1 MKGIITF
8 LLMLF
13 SSGIYVFALL
23 FYKVLNSKNIYYMC
37 AAMALYSISMVIF
50 LMAKRWIEKAGSY
63 ILMSVFG
70 VNLYVEILGTPT
82 EWKWKYYLLIIIM
95 CFNFFLFALLIEKFK
110 K

>member
-1 MKGIITF
+1 MKGAITF

-13 SSGIYVFALL
+13 SSGIYIFALL

-70 VNLYVEILGTPT
+70 VNLYVELLGTPT
-82 EWKWKYYLLIIIM
+82 EWKWKYYLLIIII
-95 CFNFFLFALLIEKFK
+95 CVNFFFICITC
-110 K
+110 

>member
-1 MKGIITF
+1 MKGVITF

-37 AAMALYSISMVIF
+37 AAMAMYSISLVVF
-50 LMAKRWIEKAGSY
+50 TMAKRWIEKAGSY

-70 VNLYVEILGTPT
+70 VNLYVEILGNPT
-82 EWKWKYYLLIIIM
+82 EWQWEYYLLIIII
-95 CFNFFLFALLIEKFK
+95 CVNFFLFALLVEKFK

>member
-1 MKGIITF
+1 MKGLITF
-8 LLMLF
+8 FLMLF
-13 SSGIYVFALL
+13 SCGIYVFALL

-37 AAMALYSISMVIF
+37 AAMALYSVSLVIF
-50 LMAKRWIEKAGSY
+50 LMAKRWIEKVGSY

-82 EWKWKYYLLIIIM
+82 QWQWQYYLLMIII
-95 CFNFFLFALLIEKFK
+95 CFNFFLFALLVEKFK